1 MSDSCPSTLSTAST
15 SPPTDTPQPN
25 TLPANPFANAFP
37 TFKYQPVAAVD
48 AGDATQDR
56 LRVFPFAVGEQRRLR
71 LFPQQTIELWG
82 HDLKIPSIDRPVN
95 CTGPQQCPLCKLGAP
110 TYTRLVPAFDEGRQV
125 PGLLRATGK
134 VQWNQLGEPTVVTK
148 PGSLLAQLD
157 TINQAGAPNT
167 ADVIIMIA
175 KPDQYSFTLRRVAA
189 EPSLEPSPVVLNALR
204 QRLTAT
210 AADIAREH
218 VLYLTREALLA
229 NPDVQRLI
237 AASTAG

>member
-1 MSDSCPSTLSTAST
+1 MTDSCPSTLSTASA
-15 SPPTDTPQPN
+15 SPPTDTPQPS
-25 TLPANPFANAFP
+25 TQPANPFAHEFP

-48 AGDATQDR
+48 AGDAAQDR
-56 LRVFPFAVGEQRRLR
+56 LRVLPFAVSEQRRLR
-71 LFPQQTIELWG
+71 LLTQHTIELWG
-82 HDLKIPSIDRPVN
+82 HDLKLPSLDRPVY
-95 CTGPQQCPLCKLGAP
+95 CTGPSKCPLCSHNP
-110 TYTRLVPAFDEGRQV
+110 TAYTRLVPAFDEGRQV
-125 PGLLRATGK
+125 AGLLRATGK
-134 VQWNQLGEPTVVTK
+134 VVWNALGEPTVQTK

-157 TINQAGAPNT
+157 AITQAGGSAT

-175 KPDQYSFTLRRVAA
+175 KPDQYTFAVRRVAA